1 MLGLPAEQPAKK
13 QLASPVD
20 RLLRDLAELLH
31 DMIVEVLQSSR
42 TRDDFATALKTQFPV
57 YVGLVC
63 SFAEI
68 VSSRASTQAIER
80 LSLDSLLE
88 FEADLRANGY
98 ASFGPEMTERAL
110 FTVSTL
116 RRITSLLSRMIASQG
131 NVDDGDSEKDKDYRK
146 NFLLH
151 ALVSRF
157 CVDCLVVAMQT
168 RQPIYPEVLKQMD
181 DYLRSAVDAYA
192 WIRRAAD
199 LRLKKA
205 PRPAGPVVP
214 LDAEEQQLL
223 NESMIDLAHGSI

>member
-20 RLLRDLAELLH
+20 RLLRDVSELLH
-31 DMIVEVLQSSR
+31 DMILEVLQSR
-42 TRDDFATALKTQFPV
+42 TREDFTAAVKHHFPA
-57 YVGLVC
+57 YASLVC
-63 SFAEI
+63 SFAEV
-68 VSSRASTQAIER
+68 VSSRATTQAIER

-110 FTVSTL
+110 FTVYTL
-116 RRITSLLSRMIASQG
+116 RRITSLLSAIISSHG
-131 NVDDGDSEKDKDYRK
+131 KVDDCDTDKDKDYWRH
-146 NFLLH
+146 FLVH

-168 RQPIYPEVLKQMD
+168 RQPIYAEVLKQID
-181 DYLRSAVDAYA
+181 DYLRSVVDAYA

-205 PRPAGPVVP
+205 HSPSEPVVP
-214 LDAEEQQLL
+214 LDGEEQQLL
-223 NESMIDLAHGSI
+223 NESMFDLTQGDI